1 MALQPITVPTVTIT
15 VKGTMFTT
23 CEYCKDTPARG
34 RDERQMKGRRQEI
47 EHIERMKNAE
57 LDLFKDKI
65 ADEVVGKMKKVKKVG
80 AIKVV
85 HGGGH
90 KGENNQKR
98 ANRNQIEGNL
108 GGGLNNALVPVQGQG
123 AGLF

>member
-1 MALQPITVPTVTIT
+1 
-15 VKGTMFTT
+15 
-23 CEYCKDTPARG
+23 
-34 RDERQMKGRRQEI
+34 MKGRKQEI

-65 ADEVVGKMKKVKKVG
+65 ADEVVDKMKKVKKVG

-90 KGENNQKR
+90 KGENNQR
-98 ANRNQIEGNL
+98 RT
-108 GGGLNNALVPVQGQG
+108 LVILSIVLRRFMLPLILVVVSSGIRIVS
-123 AGLF
+123 AGCILRWWSGSCSR

>member
-1 MALQPITVPTVTIT
+1 
-15 VKGTMFTT
+15 
-23 CEYCKDTPARG
+23 
-34 RDERQMKGRRQEI
+34 MKGRKQEI

-65 ADEVVGKMKKVKKVG
+65 ADEVIGKMKKVKKVG

-90 KGENNQKR
+90 
-98 ANRNQIEGNL
+98 
-108 GGGLNNALVPVQGQG
+108 
-123 AGLF
+123 

>member
-1 MALQPITVPTVTIT
+1 
-15 VKGTMFTT
+15 
-23 CEYCKDTPARG
+23 
-34 RDERQMKGRRQEI
+34 MKGRRQEI

-90 KGENNQKR
+90 NRSFAPTRGSLFGDEIMAHKR
-98 ANRNQIEGNL
+98 YDIDKHILLQ
-108 GGGLNNALVPVQGQG
+108 
-123 AGLF
+123 